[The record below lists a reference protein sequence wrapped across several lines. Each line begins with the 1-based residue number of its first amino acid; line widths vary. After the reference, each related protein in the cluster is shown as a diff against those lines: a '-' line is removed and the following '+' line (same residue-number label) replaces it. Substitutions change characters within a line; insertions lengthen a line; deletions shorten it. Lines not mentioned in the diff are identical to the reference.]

1 MADARMQF
9 LVGLLLGAICG
20 GLARE
25 VALSKG
31 RDGWRW
37 FGAGFLF
44 GPLGLIAVAG
54 ISDRKNHM
62 LLNRLLRVS
71 SQIEEEIDHQAGH

>member
-1 MADARMQF
+1 MADARLQ
-9 LVGLLLGAICG
+9 LLGGLVLAVVSG

-31 RDGWRW
+31 RHGGRW
-37 FGAGFLF
+37 FAAGLLF

-62 LLNRLLRVS
+62 LLNRLLQVS
-71 SQIEEEIDHQAGH
+71 SQIEEDIDHQQSH